1 MDSGELRFIRAIKPL
16 RWFKIARIMKLGKFG
31 GIIDTIN
38 DNLSCYAVVSPHFGK
53 TLQVMISLTLVI
65 HLLACFWFLW
75 KALGMTLE
83 EMNTSLDSE
92 NWGNHPRHEL
102 CTTIGKVEAYV
113 LSIYLVAM
121 TVTTVG
127 YGDIAAEN
135 TWERV
140 GYTAFFIV
148 CAFCWSELI
157 AAVTVMTE
165 SREAKNQEKVQILGN
180 TQAFL
185 MDNDVPVKLRCS
197 IIKWTRFNVDHATE
211 TSNKKG
217 MIDKLPF
224 DLQKGLV
231 HHLYAREVARVP
243 VLNYLET
250 VQAAGTE
257 DAELIGNFLSDLF
270 IRFKYKMY
278 SPGTVMINFS
288 DPPDR
293 LLYIISG
300 PVAVEFE
307 HPNKLRDSMML
318 HGSDYIGDM
327 SLLGVADWAESTCFY
342 FPKPDPEPTEIR
354 VQANM
359 HEFVVVLQ
367 LDKVF
372 WDEALEKSPVTQA
385 AVTEWIE
392 NWKGSLI

>member
-38 DNLSCYAVVSPHFGK
+38 DNLSCYAVISPHFSK

-75 KALGMTLE
+75 KSLDMTLE

-102 CTTIGKVEAYV
+102 CTTLGKVEAYV

-127 YGDIAAEN
+127 YGDITAEN

-140 GYTAFFIV
+140 GYTAFFVV

-165 SREAKNQEKVQILGN
+165 SREAKNQEKVQILQN
-180 TQAFL
+180 TLTFL
-185 MDNDVPVKLRCS
+185 MGNDVPVKLRCS
-197 IIKWTRFNVDHATE
+197 IIKWTRFNV
-211 TSNKKG
+211 
-217 MIDKLPF
+217 
-224 DLQKGLV
+224 
-231 HHLYAREVARVP
+231 
-243 VLNYLET
+243 
-250 VQAAGTE
+250 
-257 DAELIGNFLSDLF
+257 
-270 IRFKYKMY
+270 
-278 SPGTVMINFS
+278 
-288 DPPDR
+288 
-293 LLYIISG
+293 
-300 PVAVEFE
+300 
-307 HPNKLRDSMML
+307 
-318 HGSDYIGDM
+318 
-327 SLLGVADWAESTCFY
+327 LGVADWAESTCFY

-372 WDEALEKSPVTQA
+372 WDEALDKSPVTQA
-385 AVTEWIE
+385 AVAEWIE